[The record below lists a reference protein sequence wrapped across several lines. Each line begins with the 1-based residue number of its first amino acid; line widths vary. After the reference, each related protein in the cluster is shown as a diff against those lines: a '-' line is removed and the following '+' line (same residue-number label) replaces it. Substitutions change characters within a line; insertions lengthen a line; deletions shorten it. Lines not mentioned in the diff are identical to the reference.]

1 MRINATIASAAVA
14 LSLSALTPL
23 AAVAADRQIAYTVS
37 PISVKSCSINEG
49 DIVTPYPSPIRTAT
63 GLNVTFSNT
72 SSAPVSNVQFVI
84 GYNGQSETVDDK
96 GTFSPN
102 VTIAHDLRI
111 FNDAVN
117 SGGSANCTVAKVD
130 FADGTT
136 WQAPASRVASAP
148 VATDT
153 HR

>member
-1 MRINATIASAAVA
+1 MRIKATIASAAAA
-14 LSLSALTPL
+14 LSLSALAPL
-23 AAVAADRQIAYTVS
+23 AAAADQQIAFTVA
-37 PISVKSCSINEG
+37 PIAVKSCSINEG
-49 DIVTPYPSPIRTAT
+49 SIVTPYPGPIRTAT
-63 GLNVTFSNT
+63 GLNVTFSNA
-72 SSAPVSNVQFVI
+72 SSAPVSNVEFVI

-102 VTIAHDLRI
+102 VTIDHNLKV

-117 SGGSANCTVAKVD
+117 SGGSPNCTVSKVD

-148 VATDT
+148 VATES
-153 HR
+153 RR

>member
-1 MRINATIASAAVA
+1 MRIKATIASAAAA
-14 LSLSALTPL
+14 LSFSALAPL
-23 AAVAADRQIAYTVS
+23 AAAADQQIAFTNS
-37 PISVKSCSINEG
+37 PIAVKSCSINEG

-63 GLNVTFSNT
+63 GLSVTFSNT
-72 SSAPVSNVQFVI
+72 TSSPVSDVEFVI

-102 VTIAHDLRI
+102 VTIDHNLNV

-136 WQAPASRVASAP
+136 WLAPATRVASAP
-148 VATDT
+148 VANDA
-153 HR
+153 RR